1 MDRFKKIKIL
11 QIDIDNLF
19 KKLDNVKQKN
29 NINRLIKLNNI
40 IDYYKNII
48 KTIIDNLFDA
58 ELNINIDDSISDLD
72 NIKKILIFLIKTEQ
86 DIKETLDMNLIEQK
100 LRTLIRKEIKKTLQE
115 SYMSRQ
121 YGNVMEKL
129 HDSIQKDFNGDYLNF
144 LTVVGEVI
152 SEYDSEIG
160 KKIKIFNYNR

>member
-72 NIKKILIFLIKTEQ
+72 NIKKILGKVPTY
-86 DIKETLDMNLIEQK
+86 
-100 LRTLIRKEIKKTLQE
+100 KK
-115 SYMSRQ
+115 
-121 YGNVMEKL
+121 G
-129 HDSIQKDFNGDYLNF
+129 
-144 LTVVGEVI
+144 
-152 SEYDSEIG
+152 
-160 KKIKIFNYNR
+160 